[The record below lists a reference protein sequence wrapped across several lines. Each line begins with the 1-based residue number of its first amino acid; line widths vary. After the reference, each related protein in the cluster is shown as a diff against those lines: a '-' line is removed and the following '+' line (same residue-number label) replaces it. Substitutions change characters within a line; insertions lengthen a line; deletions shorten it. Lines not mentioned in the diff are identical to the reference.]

1 MLQNVVSKANRE
13 NTPARIIAQVP
24 MLSPNCMYAS
34 SFSSAPL
41 VPRRT
46 VPVTIRTNTEESPKP
61 MKIYLDGYICKEPVY
76 RKTPFVKSD
85 GIYVI
90 IYVMKPFRAQS
101 YVSMA
106 CWKPVSALSLAAAA
120 SM

>member
-24 MLSPNCMYAS
+24 ILSPNCMYAS

-46 VPVTIRTNTEESPKP
+46 VPVTTRTNTEESPKP
-61 MKIYLDGYICKEPVY
+61 MKMERRICFALPS
-76 RKTPFVKSD
+76 RPFTTW
-85 GIYVI
+85 IT
-90 IYVMKPFRAQS
+90 A
-101 YVSMA
+101 
-106 CWKPVSALSLAAAA
+106 
-120 SM
+120 